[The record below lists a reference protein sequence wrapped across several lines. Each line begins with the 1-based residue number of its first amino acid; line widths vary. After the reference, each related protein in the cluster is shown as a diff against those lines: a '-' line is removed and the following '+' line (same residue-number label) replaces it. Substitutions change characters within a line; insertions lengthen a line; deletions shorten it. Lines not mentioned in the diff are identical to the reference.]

1 MPRPS
6 ALCPPARVRRRRTRQ
21 ERDSAKFGRARPP
34 PPPGRAPATA
44 AARPVV
50 ITQHRLTQHAGLFN
64 HEVKSADIARL
75 LQPSPV
81 PMGPGPGATS
91 GKENVPPVPGSV
103 GEAVRELAHQ
113 LQPLLDIE
121 TAFPGRSLVR
131 ERRQAVLGALLQRH
145 HGLPDLTALL
155 RHRGPAS
162 TPESSPAGGK
172 RRRAGAWLSS
182 PEDMVSSCTR
192 VCWEPGRFA
201 VGVGARQSAP
211 FSPMQAS
218 GAAFCLPIPLP
229 AVGAAAWEPGDKTAI
244 AAGRVASSSWHSPPF
259 PSTLSPYQ
267 LSPCQDPTLRT
278 IEGAAPGPPAGMWNP
293 GKTLEDPRLEALVPH
308 RDTSVGG
315 WAWAPGSCHTWATG
329 LGPWELRALQR
340 LPLSFF
346 PPSAALECGM
356 SPAPTA
362 QTGSSPE
369 AWAFPRMRLY

>member
-1 MPRPS
+1 
-6 ALCPPARVRRRRTRQ
+6 
-21 ERDSAKFGRARPP
+21 
-34 PPPGRAPATA
+34 
-44 AARPVV
+44 
-50 ITQHRLTQHAGLFN
+50 
-64 HEVKSADIARL
+64 
-75 LQPSPV
+75 
-81 PMGPGPGATS
+81 MGPGPGATS

-103 GEAVRELAHQ
+103 GEAVRELARQ

-182 PEDMVSSCTR
+182 PEDM
-192 VCWEPGRFA
+192 
-201 VGVGARQSAP
+201 
-211 FSPMQAS
+211 AS

>member
-1 MPRPS
+1 
-6 ALCPPARVRRRRTRQ
+6 
-21 ERDSAKFGRARPP
+21 
-34 PPPGRAPATA
+34 
-44 AARPVV
+44 
-50 ITQHRLTQHAGLFN
+50 
-64 HEVKSADIARL
+64 
-75 LQPSPV
+75 
-81 PMGPGPGATS
+81 MGPGPGATS

-103 GEAVRELAHQ
+103 GEAVRELARQ

-182 PEDMVSSCTR
+182 PEDM
-192 VCWEPGRFA
+192 
-201 VGVGARQSAP
+201 
-211 FSPMQAS
+211 
-218 GAAFCLPIPLP
+218 
-229 AVGAAAWEPGDKTAI
+229 
-244 AAGRVASSSWHSPPF
+244 
-259 PSTLSPYQ
+259 